1 MSASKDST
9 IAEGVLNQETDV
21 RYIVSNEVETK
32 MIDETLII
40 IQNLEKNQYLNI
52 VNQRNE
58 TIKLNGEIFLRSV
71 LIML

>member
-21 RYIVSNEVETK
+21 RYVVSNEVETK

>member
-21 RYIVSNEVETK
+21 CYVVSNEVETK